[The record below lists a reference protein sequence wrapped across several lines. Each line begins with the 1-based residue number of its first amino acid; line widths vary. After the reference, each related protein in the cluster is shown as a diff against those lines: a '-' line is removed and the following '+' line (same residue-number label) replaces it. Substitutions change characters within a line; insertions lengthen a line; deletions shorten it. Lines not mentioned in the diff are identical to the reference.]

1 MASKQILEIKVKQ
14 CIRNIDTLVE
24 VIFKRSKE
32 NESKYL
38 EVTGCIA
45 EVLDR
50 LSAASPDKEDVEE
63 ACGKLKDVVLE
74 YNDSGDNLDIK
85 KAAGQL
91 ASKIAMTDSDEY
103 AEFLAMLRA
112 EDKDGLLKHFVEA
125 PASIEI
131 LEVTFANTD
140 FDGNIIDDYEEAY
153 YNDTLYL
160 KPRIRYRVINTG
172 PSIDIWYKIFY
183 PNGTLLAGSSR
194 PGFTWKGKI
203 DRDEKCNYQFAL
215 GGFGNP
221 NKDCYKECGK
231 WSIEFYEGERMIYRT
246 TFDIKR
252 RPEPKPQ
259 PKPQPQPRPEPKPQP
274 QPQPQPRPTPKPTY
288 KRSLWQRFKDGIEAI
303 GEWFDDDADTKI
315 AVVLYALALIFYV
328 VVVIAAW
335 VDDGFFSALITGIA
349 GLFVLGIAYYAIAI
363 ICMVIKW
370 VFSIIFKNVWTFFIT
385 LFLLLS
391 WIFSSVST
399 LPDFSFSKDAEP
411 VVEEVETVIP
421 TTTYYCISKKGL
433 KVREY
438 PSTSSPQL
446 GSLTYGE
453 AAEVYAIEGSFAKI
467 KYDKAESGEAWV
479 SSKYISLTPP
489 SAQ

>member
-1 MASKQILEIKVKQ
+1 MADTVFEQKVNRCFN
-14 CIRNIDTLVE
+14 CIETLVG
-24 VIFKRSKE
+24 VIYKSAE
-32 NESKYL
+32 NKSKYQD
-38 EVTGCIA
+38 VSSCIA
-45 EVLDR
+45 ELFAL
-50 LSAASPDKEDVEE
+50 LSATSPDKEAVSD

-74 YNDSGDNLDIK
+74 YNDSGENLDVK
-85 KAAGQL
+85 SAASNL
-91 ASKIAMTDSDEY
+91 ATMMAIFSSNKYKELLT
-103 AEFLAMLRA
+103 MLRSK
-112 EDKDGLLKHFVEA
+112 DKDGLLKHFVEA

-183 PNGTLLAGSSR
+183 PDGTLLAGSSR

-274 QPQPQPRPTPKPTY
+274 QPQPQPRPIPKPTY

-335 VDDGFFSALITGIA
+335 VDDGFFSALITGIV
-349 GLFVLGIAYYAIAI
+349 GLFIL
-363 ICMVIKW
+363 
-370 VFSIIFKNVWTFFIT
+370 
-385 LFLLLS
+385 
-391 WIFSSVST
+391 
-399 LPDFSFSKDAEP
+399 
-411 VVEEVETVIP
+411 
-421 TTTYYCISKKGL
+421 
-433 KVREY
+433 
-438 PSTSSPQL
+438 
-446 GSLTYGE
+446 
-453 AAEVYAIEGSFAKI
+453 
-467 KYDKAESGEAWV
+467 
-479 SSKYISLTPP
+479 
-489 SAQ
+489 

>member
-1 MASKQILEIKVKQ
+1 MADTVFEQKVNRCFN
-14 CIRNIDTLVE
+14 CIETLVG
-24 VIFKRSKE
+24 VIYKSAE
-32 NESKYL
+32 NKSKYQD
-38 EVTGCIA
+38 VSSCIA
-45 EVLDR
+45 ELFAL
-50 LSAASPDKEDVEE
+50 LSATSPDKEAVSD

-74 YNDSGDNLDIK
+74 YNDSGENLDVK
-85 KAAGQL
+85 SAASNL
-91 ASKIAMTDSDEY
+91 ATMMAIFSSNKYKELLT
-103 AEFLAMLRA
+103 MLRSK
-112 EDKDGLLKHFVEA
+112 DKDGLLKHFVEA

-183 PNGTLLAGSSR
+183 PDGTLLAGSSR

-335 VDDGFFSALITGIA
+335 VDDGFFSALITGIV
-349 GLFVLGIAYYAIAI
+349 GLFILGIAYYAIAI

-399 LPDFSFSKDAEP
+399 LPDFSFAKDADP

-446 GSLTYGE
+446 GSLIYGE